1 MTTRR
6 LNLSR
11 GIGFLGEEEAAA
23 VAEVLASHNLFR
35 YDAPIEDSR
44 VAKFEAA
51 LQARVGVDRAVAVS
65 SGTAALRTALAALGV
80 GCGDEVIVPAFTF
93 IATVNAVV
101 TVGAVPVFCEVDDT
115 LNMDASDL
123 AAKLSSRTAAVMP
136 VHLENVA
143 ADMDALLPVCADA
156 GVPVIEDA
164 AQSLG
169 ATYKG
174 KSVGSFGTFGCFS
187 LQAAKNVTAGE
198 GGAVVTNDDDLGLR
212 AARYQDQGGQFI
224 TQHGRSRGD
233 ELGVPF
239 VGENLRMTEIAG
251 AIAGVQLARLDQ
263 FVGATRTNAAAIEK
277 VVGDVDGLTPR
288 RRPDADGSVGTSLT
302 WFAPTADVANAFV
315 RALRKEGV
323 PSAQMY
329 EGLPVYA
336 TPAILERRTASG
348 KGGPWNCAEHPT
360 DVVYELGM
368 CPQTEDLVGRS
379 VTVGVGAAFDQD
391 DCDFVAAGIVKVA
404 AELL

>member
-1 MTTRR
+1 MTRR

-11 GIGFLGEEEAAA
+11 GIGLLGEDEAAA

-35 YDAPIEDSR
+35 YDAPLEDSR
-44 VAKFEAA
+44 VARFEAA
-51 LQARVGVDRAVAVS
+51 LQDRVGVDRAVAVS

-101 TVGAVPVFCEVDDT
+101 TLGAVPVFCEIDDT
-115 LNMDASDL
+115 LNMDPTDVGNKISP
-123 AAKLSSRTAAVMP
+123 RTVAVIP

-143 ADMDALLPVCADA
+143 ADMDEIMAVCA

-174 KSVGSFGTFGCFS
+174 RSVGSFGTFGCFS
-187 LQAAKNVTAGE
+187 LQAAKNVTSGE

-224 TQHGRSRGD
+224 TQHGRSRGG

-251 AIAGVQLARLDQ
+251 AIAGVQLARLDE
-263 FVGATRTNAAAIEK
+263 FVAATRANAASIEK

-288 RRPDADGSVGTSLT
+288 RRPDADGCVGTSLT
-302 WFAPTADVANAFV
+302 WFAESADTAKAFV
-315 RALRKEGV
+315 KALRKEGV

-329 EGLPVYA
+329 EGKPTYL

-360 DVVYELGM
+360 EIVYELGM
-368 CPQTEDLVGRS
+368 CPQTEDLVARS
-379 VTVGVGAAFDQD
+379 ITVGVGAAFDQD
-391 DCDFVAAGIVKVA
+391 DCDYVAAGILKVA
-404 AELL
+404 GELL